1 MGMAYRFQ
9 PKTIYLLMSFVRFHN
24 FWISTL
30 YSYLT
35 LVEIPSGLL
44 DKTAGSRHNITL
56 LSAVMGLRNAG
67 SYYDKLTKGIRSPVT
82 VNNKDIT
89 QGDWFHGV
97 GLQGERDG
105 YFNRG
110 SNLNWQTAIGAKLS
124 LIWYKI
130 ILPRAQIQSLLQ
142 KSESKSFV
150 SFALDLSSMGKGA
163 AWVNGHS
170 IGRYW
175 DVKSDASL
183 CKPCSPSGAFFDKK
197 CLTKCGEASQE
208 YYHVP
213 KDWLLSESGDV
224 ELVLFEEFGGDPS
237 AIELVML
244 M

>member
-1 MGMAYRFQ
+1 M
-9 PKTIYLLMSFVRFHN
+9 
-24 FWISTL
+24 
-30 YSYLT
+30 
-35 LVEIPSGLL
+35 EIPSGLL
-44 DKTAGSRHNITL
+44 SKTADSRHNITL

-67 SYYDKLTKGIRSPVT
+67 GYYDKLTKGIRSSVT
-82 VNNKDIT
+82 VNGKDIT
-89 QGDWFHGV
+89 QGEWSHEV
-97 GLQGERDG
+97 GLRGERDG
-105 YFNRG
+105 YFNKG
-110 SNLNWQTAIGAKLS
+110 SDLNWQAAAGLKMP

-130 ILPRAQIQSLLQ
+130 AISGSHIQSLFQ
-142 KSESKSFV
+142 KSRSKSFA
-150 SFALDLSSMGKGA
+150 SFAFDLSSMGKGA
-163 AWVNGHS
+163 AWVNGHP

-213 KDWLLSESGDV
+213 KDWLVSDSGFQDV
-224 ELVLFEEFGGDPS
+224 ELVLFEEIGGDPS